1 MTIAEIIEKRKR
13 IWANLQDGEYD
24 RQTVVPT
31 AVKYI
36 LDTPELRSEIIKKP
50 WLLVEIAF
58 SVVDKSKRTVPFFL
72 NEVQRDFVKRLENT
86 DGRPFFILKGRQQG
100 FTTLITAI
108 QLCFAVVKK
117 NFSGFTVAD
126 CNDNTLSIFNDKA
139 KATYA
144 LLPPVLKPQEK
155 YNNRKE
161 FFFDKLNSSWR
172 IATASN
178 EIGRSKTLEF
188 CHFSEVAF
196 YECPL
201 SKLQASIGE
210 AIVQGTIVV
219 YETTANGFNEAK
231 ELWDSGSCQNLF
243 YEWWRTSEY
252 ERDDLTVLDD
262 LRDAWIRERVEW
274 LREKKIADRK
284 IAWYVNK
291 YNSYLDKNTIR
302 QEYPCTPEEAFISS
316 GESEFGNDAVVA
328 QIARVR
334 GLQPVKKGYFEYRKS
349 RPQEGG
355 FDDIEISGISWVDD
369 PNGEIKIHA
378 EPVTDENRGKKPY
391 AIGGDTA
398 GEGSDYFTAKVIDN
412 ITGRT
417 VATYRKRNVSDD
429 QYAEQ
434 LYCLGMYYNEA
445 IVGVEVNFSTAATK
459 RLEECNYPRLYVR
472 KRFDTIV
479 AKVDLRHGFKT
490 TPQSRPVIIAELKR
504 KWRESEGTIEV
515 DVETLKEMLSFVK
528 DDKGKPQALSGQ
540 HDDLVMALAIAHH
553 VGTEQ
558 GDHEWQETPVEKD
571 IIEENFKDFHS
582 GSGEGSGYSEYV
594 SWDD

>member
-1 MTIAEIIEKRKR
+1 MTLAEFAAKRKR
-13 IWANLQDGEYD
+13 IWENLHDGDYD
-24 RQTVVPT
+24 RNTVVPV
-31 AVKYI
+31 AVKDI
-36 LDTPELRSEIIKKP
+36 LDNKELRTEVIKRP
-50 WLLVEIAF
+50 WLLIEIAF

-72 NEVQRDFVKRLENT
+72 NEVQRDFIERLEAT

-108 QLCFAVVKK
+108 QLACSIVKH

-126 CNDNTLSIFNDKA
+126 CNDNTTTIFNDKA
-139 KATYA
+139 KAVYA
-144 LLPPVLKPQEK
+144 LLPPILRPQEK

-161 FFFDKLNSSWR
+161 FYFDKLNSSWR

-210 AIVQGTIVV
+210 AIIQNTIVV
-219 YETTANGFNEAK
+219 YETTANGYNEAK

-262 LRDAWIRERVEW
+262 LRDAWIRERVKW
-274 LREKKIADRK
+274 LREKGIAERK

-291 YNSYLDKNTIR
+291 YNGYLDKSTIR
-302 QEYPCTPEEAFISS
+302 QEYPCSPEEAFISS
-316 GESEFGNDAVVA
+316 GECEFGNDSVMA
-328 QIARVR
+328 QINRVR
-334 GLQPVKKGYFEYRKS
+334 GLQPAKRGYFEYRKS
-349 RPQEGG
+349 RPKEGG
-355 FDDIEISGISWVDD
+355 FDEIEISGISWVDD
-369 PNGEIKIHA
+369 PNGEIIIHT
-378 EPVTDENRGKKPY
+378 EPVVDEKNGKKPY

-398 GEGSDYFTAKVIDN
+398 GDGSDFFTAKVIDN

-417 VATYRKRNVSDD
+417 VATYRRKNVSDD

-445 IVGVEVNFSTAATK
+445 IVGVEVNFSAAATK
-459 RLEECNYPRLYVR
+459 RLEQCNYPRLYVR
-472 KRFDTIV
+472 ERFDAIV
-479 AKVDLRHGFKT
+479 NKVDLRHGFKT
-490 TPQSRPVIIAELKR
+490 TAQSRPVIIAELKR
-504 KWRESEGTIEV
+504 KWRESDGTIEV
-515 DVETLKEMLSFVK
+515 DVDTLKEMLSFVK

-553 VGTEQ
+553 VGAEQ
-558 GDHEWQETPVEKD
+558 GDHTWQDKPVEKD
-571 IIEENFKDFHS
+571 FIEETFGAFKRED
-582 GSGEGSGYSEYV
+582 EGDSGYGSYI
-594 SWDD
+594 SWE

>member
-1 MTIAEIIEKRKR
+1 MMTIAEIAAKRKR
-13 IWANLQDGEYD
+13 IWENLRDGDYD
-24 RQTVVPT
+24 RNTVVPL
-31 AVKYI
+31 AVKEI
-36 LDTPELRSEIIKKP
+36 LDNKELRAEVIKKP
-50 WLLVEIAF
+50 WLLIEIAF

-72 NEVQRDFVKRLENT
+72 NEVQKDFIERLEAT

-108 QLCFAVVKK
+108 QLACSIVKR

-126 CNDNTLSIFNDKA
+126 CNDNTTTIFNDKA
-139 KATYA
+139 KAVYA

-161 FFFDKLNSSWR
+161 FYFDKLNSSWR

-210 AIVQGTIVV
+210 AIIQDTIVV
-219 YETTANGFNEAK
+219 YETTANGYNEAK

-262 LRDAWIRERVEW
+262 LRDAWIRERVTW
-274 LREKKIADRK
+274 LRGKGIAERK

-291 YNSYLDKNTIR
+291 YNSYLDKSTIR
-302 QEYPCTPEEAFISS
+302 QEYPCSPEEAFISS
-316 GESEFGNDAVVA
+316 GECEFGNDSVMA
-328 QIARVR
+328 QINRVR
-334 GLQPVKKGYFEYRKS
+334 GLQPAKRGYFEYRKS
-349 RPQEGG
+349 RPTEGG
-355 FDDIEISGISWVDD
+355 FDEIEISGISWVDD
-369 PNGEIKIHA
+369 PNGEITIHT
-378 EPVTDENRGKKPY
+378 EPVVDEKRGKKPY

-398 GEGSDYFTAKVIDN
+398 GEGSDFFTAKVIDN

-417 VATYRKRNVSDD
+417 VATYRRKNVSDD

-445 IVGVEVNFSTAATK
+445 IVGVEVNFSAAATK
-459 RLEECNYPRLYVR
+459 RLEQCNYPRLYVR
-472 KRFDTIV
+472 ERFDTIV
-479 AKVDLRHGFKT
+479 NKVDLRHGFKT
-490 TPQSRPVIIAELKR
+490 TAQSRPVIIAELKR
-504 KWRESEGTIEV
+504 KWRESDGTIEV
-515 DVETLKEMLSFVK
+515 DVDTLKEMLSFVK

-553 VGTEQ
+553 VGGEQ
-558 GDHEWQETPVEKD
+558 GDHEWQDTPVEKD
-571 IIEENFKDFHS
+571 IVDKLF
-582 GSGEGSGYSEYV
+582 GEDDVDGGSGYSSYM
-594 SWDD
+594 SWE